1 MADGSRAE
9 TAEDFKRKLARFAW
23 IAFICLFGLAAMFP
37 LMPNVQGWM
46 ASTVSLFIIYII
58 ATQGVSILTGYTGLV
73 TVGHG
78 GFLAI
83 GAYTSALFS
92 KHLGTDLLFGLLAGG
107 LVSAAVG
114 CILALVFLRLSGAF
128 MAIGTLGFA
137 FFVGTIVNN
146 VAIFEGRDGI
156 KVSKKLLVW
165 QLGDVGFYY
174 LSLATLAAVTLL
186 IYCLVNSSVGRAMMA
201 LRDAERAAESSGINR
216 IFYRTLAFTI
226 SAFVTGLA
234 GVLNGHQAGFISSE
248 VYADIWYSVDFLVAA
263 IVGGSSYLI
272 GPIVGGLFVALIP
285 FLLEELRDLAFI
297 LKGAALIL
305 VLIFAPKGIAEIFA
319 RPIRN
324 WRSRRLEALPAT
336 TRVKTR
342 GSSKSLLRCEDIF
355 VRFGGVIACNNV
367 SVDVEKGKIVGL
379 IGPNGAGKTTLFNVL
394 SRFQPVASG
403 RIYYAGEIINR
414 MRPHEMPTL
423 GVART
428 FQNINLF
435 GEQTVRSNILIG
447 AHRRVW
453 NPIGSI
459 LRTPRAR
466 ETEREINQ
474 RVDEIAA
481 LIRLEGFLDEQVK
494 NLSYGMQKRVELARA
509 LASRPEVLLLDE
521 PVAGCNDEETREI
534 TEIVRRINRELGVT
548 VLLVEHDMSMVMDVC
563 DFIYVMNFGA
573 NLASGTPEEIRRD
586 PAVIKAY
593 LGEAE

>member
-1 MADGSRAE
+1 MAAGTRTE
-9 TAEDFKRKLARFAW
+9 TAESFKKKLTRFAW
-23 IAFICLFGLAAMFP
+23 VAFIGLFVLAAMFP
-37 LMPNVQGWM
+37 LMPNVRGWM
-46 ASTVSLFIIYII
+46 ASTVTLFIIYII

-83 GAYTSALFS
+83 GAYTSALLS
-92 KHLGTDLLFGLLAGG
+92 KHLGTDLLVGLVAGG
-107 LVSAAVG
+107 VVSAAVG
-114 CILALVFLRLSGAF
+114 CVLALVFLRLSGAF

-137 FFVGTIVNN
+137 FFVGTVVNN
-146 VAIFEGRDGI
+146 VPIFEGRDGI

-165 QLGDVGFYY
+165 QLGDFGFYY
-174 LSLATLAAVTLL
+174 LALATLAAVTLL

-216 IFYRTLAFTI
+216 IYYRTLAFTI

-234 GVLNGHQAGFISSE
+234 GVLNGHQAGYISSE

-272 GPIVGGLFVALIP
+272 GPILGGLFVALIP

-297 LKGAALIL
+297 LKGVALIL
-305 VLIFAPKGIAEIFA
+305 VLIFAPKGIAEVFA
-319 RPIRN
+319 RPIRA
-324 WRSRRLEALPAT
+324 WRSRRMETLPA
-336 TRVKTR
+336 RVRVENR
-342 GSSKSLLRCEDIF
+342 GASKSLLRCEDIV
-355 VRFGGVIACNNV
+355 VRFGGVTACNNV
-367 SVDVEKGKIVGL
+367 SIDVEKGKIVGL

-394 SRFQPVASG
+394 SRFQAVASG
-403 RIYYAGEIINR
+403 MVYYAGEAINR
-414 MRPHEMPTL
+414 LRAHEMPGL

-428 FQNINLF
+428 FQNLNLF
-435 GEQTVRSNILIG
+435 SEQTVRSNILIG
-447 AHRRVW
+447 AHRRAW
-453 NPIGSI
+453 NPIGAI

-466 ETEREINQ
+466 ETEREVNQ

-481 LIRLEGFLDEQVK
+481 LVRLDGVLDERVK
-494 NLSYGMQKRVELARA
+494 NLPYGVQKRVELARA

-534 TEIVRRINRELGVT
+534 TEVVRHINRELGIT

-573 NLASGTPEEIRRD
+573 NLAAGTPTEIKRD

-593 LGEAE
+593 LGETE